1 MYGLPEDTDLSALV
15 GCRLES
21 VSVGLHQ
28 VNLGLDG
35 LRNIAVTIEGDFSVA
50 QQGHDEVRYSSAP
63 EGAVVLISL
72 LDAEIVAASAS
83 EGGTTVIRFS
93 HGATAAI
100 YDSEAHY
107 ESYQIQIGERL
118 IVV

>member
-1 MYGLPEDTDLSALV
+1 MYGLPEATDLSDIV

-35 LRNIAVTIEGDFSVA
+35 LHNVAITVEGDFAVA
-50 QQGHDEVRYSSAP
+50 QPGGDGVRYSSAP
-63 EGAVVLISL
+63 EGAVALISL
-72 LDAEIVAASAS
+72 LGAEIVVALVSWP
-83 EGGTTVIRFS
+83 GTTAITFDN
-93 HGATAAI
+93 GAVVEV

-107 ESYQIQIGERL
+107 ESYQIHIGQRL